1 MDPESVLVNSK
12 SEERLIS
19 MLNAKIIPFDRKKR
33 LMLIEDDH
41 LVREGL
47 AMALSKNGFTVHTAV
62 TAEEA
67 LPAINQT
74 PYDGIICDYHLP
86 GMNGLDFFRQVSS
99 HTIRCVNILITAF
112 GFDQIVNRTTVQGID
127 KFYEKPFTVQS
138 LINGLNSGKYPPCS
152 QKSGEP
158 AH

>member
-1 MDPESVLVNSK
+1 M
-12 SEERLIS
+12 S
-19 MLNAKIIPFDRKKR
+19 MPNAKVIPFSRKKR

-47 AMALSKNGFTVHTAV
+47 AMALSKSGFTVHTAV

-67 LPAINQT
+67 LQAIDHT

-86 GMNGLDFFRQVSS
+86 GMNGLDFFRQAGAR
-99 HTIRCVNILITAF
+99 TIQSVNILITAF
-112 GFDQIVNRTTVQGID
+112 GFDQIVNRTTIQGID

-138 LINGLNSGKYPPCS
+138 LITGLNSGKYPTLPE
-152 QKSGEP
+152 KIGEP
-158 AH
+158 SN

>member
-1 MDPESVLVNSK
+1 VNSK
-12 SEERLIS
+12 SEERLMS
-19 MLNAKIIPFDRKKR
+19 MSSAKIIPFDRKKR

-67 LPAINQT
+67 LQAIDQT

-86 GMNGLDFFRQVSS
+86 GMNGLDFFIQASS
-99 HTIRCVNILITAF
+99 HTIQSVNILITAF
-112 GFDQIVNRTTVQGID
+112 GFDQIVNSTTVQGID
-127 KFYEKPFTVQS
+127 AFYEKPFSVQS
-138 LINGLNSGKYPPCS
+138 LITGLNSGKYSPCPK
-152 QKSGEP
+152 KSGEP
-158 AH
+158 MH

>member
-1 MDPESVLVNSK
+1 MP
-12 SEERLIS
+12 
-19 MLNAKIIPFDRKKR
+19 NAKIIPFDRKKR

-47 AMALSKNGFTVHTAV
+47 AMALSKNGFTVHTAA

-67 LPAINQT
+67 LQAIDQT

-86 GMNGLDFFRQVSS
+86 GMNGLDFFRRAGTR
-99 HTIRCVNILITAF
+99 TIHSVNILITAF

-127 KFYEKPFTVQS
+127 AFYEKPFTVQS
-138 LINGLNSGKYPPCS
+138 LISALNSGKYPALPIRS
-152 QKSGEP
+152 SAP
-158 AH
+158 LS

>member
-1 MDPESVLVNSK
+1 M
-12 SEERLIS
+12 S
-19 MLNAKIIPFDRKKR
+19 MTNAKIIPFNRKKR

-62 TAEEA
+62 SAEEA
-67 LPAINQT
+67 LQAMDQT

-86 GMNGLDFFRQVSS
+86 GMNGLDFFKQAGAGAIQS
-99 HTIRCVNILITAF
+99 VNILITAF

-127 KFYEKPFTVQS
+127 AFYEKPFTVQS
-138 LINGLNSGKYPPCS
+138 LISGLNSGKCPVCLES
-152 QKSGEP
+152 SGGP
-158 AH
+158 SL

>member
-1 MDPESVLVNSK
+1 M
-12 SEERLIS
+12 S
-19 MLNAKIIPFDRKKR
+19 MSSAKIIPFDRKKR

-67 LPAINQT
+67 LQAIDQT

-86 GMNGLDFFRQVSS
+86 GMNGLDFFRQASS
-99 HTIRCVNILITAF
+99 RTIQSVNILITAF

-127 KFYEKPFTVQS
+127 AFYEKPFSVQS
-138 LINGLNSGKYPPCS
+138 LITGLNSGKYPPCP
-152 QKSGEP
+152 KKAGEP
-158 AH
+158 MH

>member
-1 MDPESVLVNSK
+1 MSS
-12 SEERLIS
+12 
-19 MLNAKIIPFDRKKR
+19 AKIIPFDRKKR

-67 LPAINQT
+67 LQAIDQT

-86 GMNGLDFFRQVSS
+86 GMNGLDFFRQASS
-99 HTIRCVNILITAF
+99 LTIQSVNILITAF

-127 KFYEKPFTVQS
+127 AFYEKPFSVQS
-138 LINGLNSGKYPPCS
+138 LITGLNSGKFTPSPE
-152 QKSGEP
+152 KFGEP
-158 AH
+158 MH

>member
-1 MDPESVLVNSK
+1 MP
-12 SEERLIS
+12 
-19 MLNAKIIPFDRKKR
+19 NAKIIPFNRKKR

-67 LPAINQT
+67 LQAMDQT

-86 GMNGLDFFRQVSS
+86 GMNGLDFFRQAGTLSNQS
-99 HTIRCVNILITAF
+99 VNILITAF
-112 GFDQIVNRTTVQGID
+112 GFDQIVNRTSVQGID
-127 KFYEKPFTVQS
+127 AFYEKPFSVQS
-138 LINGLNSGKYPPCS
+138 LISGLNSGKFSTLENGPSNCLLD
-152 QKSGEP
+152 
-158 AH
+158 